1 MSRRPVAKQKS
12 APQPAPARPP
22 APPPKARSRAS
33 WPAGLLVAALAIL
46 AYANATPAVAIH
58 DDSFFVPAR
67 HTLTGSSIAQIFSE
81 DMWSSTGAPAGV
93 YRPLVVLSIAV
104 NGAMFGNDPT
114 GYHATNVVLHAIASV
129 VIWLLLLELLGPGQA
144 WFAALAAMIFAVHP
158 IHSEVVNS
166 VYNRSEMLA
175 TTGVAAALAILH
187 RWHQSRTILAWTLA
201 AILYLAALL
210 CRESAV
216 SLPLLAMLM
225 LWFAHPGEA
234 PKERLRHLWPALLL
248 AIPLAEYFVLRGFAL
263 ASNVQSSNPVLGVDA
278 GQDLASR
285 FLYSMAALRE
295 YARMMVWPQPLR
307 VSYEN
312 FVGSGLA
319 TALAVHAI
327 LVGAAVALR
336 RRVPL
341 ATFAIAFFYVALV
354 PSTRLFTSSGVTL
367 QIGDFVLLKPQTGLV
382 LVGERV
388 AYLPSVAF
396 TIAAGCGLVAVAQ
409 RFGRRSATIAA
420 AVLIAAG
427 ATRTLARNAD
437 WHSAPELFTAEV
449 AAAPDNGDGWRLLV
463 SSLSGAGRL
472 DDAARACDSQ
482 LDAPLRSAQFFN
494 NCGVVYDKLERDE
507 AAMKSYAKA
516 VELGL
521 AAVGHANLGR
531 VYARLGRAAEAEAE
545 FAKAAESETN
555 PAQRHYRRGILL
567 TRFHPDR
574 LGEARR
580 EFEAALAIQP
590 DYVAARQA
598 LSQLPR

>member
-1 MSRRPVAKQKS
+1 M
-12 APQPAPARPP
+12 
-22 APPPKARSRAS
+22 
-33 WPAGLLVAALAIL
+33 AIL
-46 AYANATPAVAIH
+46 AYANATPSVAIH

-67 HTLTGSSIAQIFSE
+67 HTLSASSVAQIFSE

-93 YRPLVVLSIAV
+93 YRPLVVLSIAA
-104 NGAMFGNDPT
+104 NGAMFGSDAS
-114 GYHATNVVLHAIASV
+114 GYHATNVALHALASV
-129 VIWLLLLELLGPGQA
+129 VVWLLLLQLFGTGQA
-144 WFAALAAMIFAVHP
+144 WIAALAAMIFAVHP
-158 IHSEVVNS
+158 IHTEVVNS

-187 RWHQSRTILAWTLA
+187 RWHERRTILAWTLA
-201 AILYLAALL
+201 AVLYLVALL

-225 LWFAHPGEA
+225 LWFAHPDEA
-234 PKERLRHLWPALLL
+234 PKERLRRLLPALLL
-248 AIPLAEYFVLRGFAL
+248 AIPLAEYFVLRQFAL

-285 FLYSMAALRE
+285 FLYSVAALRE
-295 YARMMVWPQPLR
+295 YARMMVWPHPLR

-319 TALAVHAI
+319 TAI
-327 LVGAAVALR
+327 LVHGALVGTAVALR

-341 ATFAIAFFYVALV
+341 VTFSIAFFYVALV

-396 TIAAGCGLVAVAQ
+396 TIAVACGLAAVAG
-409 RFGRRSATIAA
+409 RYGRRSATAA
-420 AVLIAAG
+420 AVALIAVGSA
-427 ATRTLARNAD
+427 LALSRNAD

-463 SSLSGAGRL
+463 SSLTGAGRL
-472 DDAARACDSQ
+472 EDAARACDSQ
-482 LDAPLRSAQFFN
+482 LDAPLRSAQLFN
-494 NCGVVYDKLERDE
+494 NCGVVYDKLQRDD
-507 AAMKSYAKA
+507 AAIRSYGRA

-531 VYARLGRAAEAEAE
+531 VYARIGRTAEAEAE
-545 FAKAAESETN
+545 FAKAVESETN
-555 PAQRHYRRGILL
+555 PAQRHYRKGILL

-574 LGEARR
+574 LDEAKR

-598 LSQLPR
+598 LAQLRH